1 MTTQIELWQ
10 LVLLLLAF
18 FGGCGAAGKLLL
30 DQIQKGLDSRFTAQ
44 DSARA
49 EAFSQLSKRLD
60 GIEQTGR
67 KEANE
72 WQRMERNFMELKADL
87 PLNYVRREDYIRG
100 QSIIESKLD
109 GLAIKLENTM
119 LRNIVNAQSK
129 GPNHA
134 N

>member
-30 DQIQKGLDSRFTAQ
+30 DQIQKGLDLRFTAQ
-44 DSARA
+44 DTARA
-49 EAFSQLSKRLD
+49 TAFDELSKRLD

-72 WQRMERNFMELKADL
+72 WQRMERNLLELKADL
-87 PLNYVRREDYIRG
+87 PLHYVRREDYIRG

-109 GLAIKLENTM
+109 GLAMKLENTM
-119 LRNIVNAQSK
+119 LRNIVNQNSK
-129 GPNHA
+129 GGNNAH
-134 N
+134 

>member
-1 MTTQIELWQ
+1 MTMQIELWH

-30 DQIQKGLDSRFTAQ
+30 DQIQKGLDSRFNAQ

-49 EAFSQLSKRLD
+49 TAFEQLSKRLD
-60 GIEQTGR
+60 TIEQTSL

-87 PLNYVRREDYIRG
+87 PLHYVRREDYIRG

-109 GLAIKLENTM
+109 GLAMKLENTM
-119 LRNIVNAQSK
+119 LRNIVNQQGK
-129 GPNHA
+129 GGNNAH
-134 N
+134 

>member
-1 MTTQIELWQ
+1 MTMQIEIWQ
-10 LVLLLLAF
+10 MVLLLLAF
-18 FGGCGAAGKLLL
+18 FGGCAGAGKLLL

-44 DSARA
+44 DSSRA
-49 EAFSQLSKRLD
+49 AAFDQLSKRLD

-72 WQRMERNFMELKADL
+72 WQRMERSFMELKADL
-87 PLNYVRREDYIRG
+87 PLHYVRREDYIRG

-109 GLAIKLENTM
+109 GLAMKLENTM
-119 LRNIVNAQSK
+119 LRSIVSQQTK
-129 GPNHA
+129 GGNHA